1 MYHVYQIYIV
11 ICLLILVIHHHLV
24 VVIQHLVVIHSHNH
38 LSLHHEKSFNIH
50 LLRSHRFFIHRSYI
64 VYASKLF
71 LSYFVDIV
79 YMPTKNLYFHSGGF
93 YAMPHFIGAID
104 KLRRKKRKNYTYYGN
119 SAGASWCLV
128 CYLILNGYI
137 DLDYTRVEVQK
148 VFAKSRPVSP
158 ILTPIYCDLIDI
170 MAPFWPPD
178 LAQRVS
184 GILHVGV
191 TTKTGHKFINQFA
204 TNADLYNAL
213 LCSGTIALCSDYES
227 VIDGEVCLDGGY
239 TFQEHMLPEN
249 TTIIASDVLVLLSL
263 TVPPPIV
270 CPLLEANGRR
280 NVERGL
286 EKPIILYNGNPTEMY
301 SWFFLHKS
309 IPKDSTWATHI
320 ANMTRS

>member
-1 MYHVYQIYIV
+1 
-11 ICLLILVIHHHLV
+11 
-24 VVIQHLVVIHSHNH
+24 
-38 LSLHHEKSFNIH
+38 
-50 LLRSHRFFIHRSYI
+50 
-64 VYASKLF
+64 
-71 LSYFVDIV
+71 
-79 YMPTKNLYFHSGGF
+79 MPTKNLYFHFGGF

-104 KLRRKKRKNYTYYGN
+104 ALKKQKRKNYTYYGN

-137 DLDYTRVEVQK
+137 DLDYARTEVQK

-170 MAPFWPPD
+170 MAPFWSSD

-227 VIDGEVCLDGGY
+227 VIDGGSLFRWWVCIPRTHATRKHDY
-239 TFQEHMLPEN
+239 HCQRC
-249 TTIIASDVLVLLSL
+249 SRL
-263 TVPPPIV
+263 TVINSPAADRLSFVGSKRP
-270 CPLLEANGRR
+270 
-280 NVERGL
+280 
-286 EKPIILYNGNPTEMY
+286 
-301 SWFFLHKS
+301 S
-309 IPKDSTWATHI
+309 
-320 ANMTRS
+320 